1 MRSTS
6 TGTSAV
12 RGILLFIG
20 ASMAFA
26 GMDTIAKM
34 LAHHGVPIVQI
45 TWARYFFSIFC
56 LALLIPQFRDG
67 RRVLSARPALQLGR
81 SALLLVVTLMF
92 FTVFSMMPLVEA
104 VSIGFTT
111 PLMVTAL
118 AAVLLHERVGLERWA
133 AVAVG
138 FAGVLVVIRPL
149 NEVVADWPS
158 LLMLLTAFLN
168 ALYHLSTRA
177 IAGIDPPATTI
188 LYTNVVGAVVLS
200 VAVLFV
206 PGYWVAVPTIAWVEF
221 AALGFFAFMGHY
233 LLAQAYSRAPAS
245 TLAPYT
251 YMIVIWVGFLG
262 YAAFGDLPDRW
273 TIIGSLIVIAA
284 GLYVFHRE
292 AQSRRLARA
301 APQAGAEIDC
311 AG

>member
-1 MRSTS
+1 
-6 TGTSAV
+6 
-12 RGILLFIG
+12 
-20 ASMAFA
+20 
-26 GMDTIAKM
+26 MDTIAKM
-34 LAHHGVPIVQI
+34 LAQHGVPIVQI

-67 RRVLSARPALQLGR
+67 RRVLSRRPLLQLGR
-81 SALLLVVTLMF
+81 SALLLLVTLLF
-92 FTVFSMMPLVEA
+92 FNVFSKMPLVEA

-118 AAVLLHERVGLERWA
+118 AALLLHERVGIERWA

-138 FAGVLVVIRPL
+138 FTGVLVVIRPGQ
-149 NEVVADWPS
+149 EVVADWPS

-188 LYTNVVGAVVLS
+188 LYTNVVGAIVLS
-200 VAVLFV
+200 AAVLLV
-206 PGYWVAVPTIAWVEF
+206 PGYWAAVPLIAWFEF

-233 LLAQAYSRAPAS
+233 LLVQAYSHAPAS
-245 TLAPYT
+245 ILAPYT
-251 YMIVIWVGFLG
+251 YMIVIWVGILG
-262 YAAFGDLPDRW
+262 YMAFGDLPDHW

-284 GLYVFHRE
+284 GLYVFRRE
-292 AQSRRLARA
+292 SQLRKPPPATETGLGG
-301 APQAGAEIDC
+301 AG
-311 AG
+311 

>member
-1 MRSTS
+1 MLSP
-6 TGTSAV
+6 SAGSSAL
-12 RGILLFIG
+12 RGIALFIG
-20 ASMAFA
+20 ASLSFA
-26 GMDTIAKM
+26 CMDTLAKY
-34 LAHHGVPIVQI
+34 LARDGVPVLQI

-56 LALLIPQFRDG
+56 LALLIPRLRDG
-67 RRVLSARPALQLGR
+67 RRVWSQRPGLQLGR
-81 SALLLVVTLMF
+81 SALLLAVTLMF
-92 FTVFSMMPLVEA
+92 FTVFSMLPLVEA

-118 AAVLLHERVGLERWA
+118 AGLWLHEKVDAARWA
-133 AVAVG
+133 AVFAG
-138 FAGVLVVIRPL
+138 FLGVLVVIRPL
-149 NEVVADWPS
+149 DDVVADWPS

-177 IAGIDPPATTI
+177 IAGIDPPETTI

-200 VAVLFV
+200 VAVPFI
-206 PGYWVAVPTIAWVEF
+206 WVSVTGIVWVEF

-233 LLAQAYSRAPAS
+233 LLIWAYSSAPAS

-262 YAAFGDLPDRW
+262 YGVFGDLPDRW
-273 TIIGSLIVIAA
+273 TVIGSLIVIAA
-284 GLYVFHRE
+284 GLYVFRRE
-292 AQSRRLARA
+292 TQLRRAARA
-301 APQAGAEIDC
+301 APQSGAEIDG